1 MVNKNVLRKL
11 SNQELEGYLKE
22 GNRFVPEAVQAA
34 FEILEERGRI
44 FNEQEKIAVQ
54 QLIQRKQEAEE
65 VKFTEERELWKDH
78 ITEDTNAVKLFPR
91 DLILLAGGLLGTI
104 PGALLLGLNFV
115 KLKKYGAAILTF
127 VFGIVFLPIQNF
139 LVPLIYKESIQG
151 FFTYR
156 KSPEFFMAAVGA
168 LILLLLWVLFTP
180 KKLPYKAASYILP
193 GIICL
198 IMLAIIINYPEW
210 FSGYLLVSFA
220 K

>member
-44 FNEQEKIAVQ
+44 FNEQEKTAVQ
-54 QLIQRKQEAEE
+54 QLIQRKQEAEA

-127 VFGIVFLPIQNF
+127 IFGIVFLPIQNF

>member
-44 FNEQEKIAVQ
+44 FNEQEKTAVQ

-139 LVPLIYKESIQG
+139 LVPRIYKESTQG

-168 LILLLLWVLFTP
+168 LILLVLWVLFTP

>member
-11 SNQELEGYLKE
+11 SNQELERYLKE
-22 GNRFVPEAVQAA
+22 GNRFVPEAVQVA
-34 FEILEERGRI
+34 FEILEERGRV
-44 FNEQEKIAVQ
+44 FNEQEKTAVQ
-54 QLIQRKQEAEE
+54 QLILRKKEEEEAKHAEE
-65 VKFTEERELWKDH
+65 LETWKDH

-91 DLILLAGGLLGTI
+91 DLILLTGGLLGTI

-127 VFGIVFLPIQNF
+127 IFGIVFLPIQNF

>member
-44 FNEQEKIAVQ
+44 FNEQEKTAVQ
-54 QLIQRKQEAEE
+54 QLIQRKQEAEA

-127 VFGIVFLPIQNF
+127 IFGIVFMPIQNF
-139 LVPLIYKESIQG
+139 
-151 FFTYR
+151 
-156 KSPEFFMAAVGA
+156 
-168 LILLLLWVLFTP
+168 
-180 KKLPYKAASYILP
+180 
-193 GIICL
+193 
-198 IMLAIIINYPEW
+198 
-210 FSGYLLVSFA
+210 
-220 K
+220 